1 MNDFSAERESLGSL
15 LQRQPPLG
23 VAPEVAAL
31 QKLIRVRQY
40 PLPPEGSATFLGGA
54 PGVIPGSS
62 HALRLWLAGTTELA
76 HYRFHD
82 AQRLLDEAVLRARES
97 GDDSLAVH
105 AGLSLAEVLFMLND
119 YSASLDAARSAHSC
133 WQATGD
139 PIHEPDAL
147 TWIGASLTQL
157 SRYQE
162 AFEKLHGAL
171 DKYKAL
177 GRESRACRALNYVA
191 IVHEELGDTEEAFRL
206 YEEALAAAER
216 EGDPDMCGRVL
227 SNVGEACVALGQN
240 ERGLDYLKRA
250 IDLLAPLGADS
261 LLAWC
266 HYAVARVHVARKN
279 WDLAT
284 ETYEIALGLAL
295 KGGALRTRAE
305 VLNGLGKLH
314 ASMGDY
320 AAATRHLHQALA
332 LCEEARVEREL
343 YRTNEA
349 LADVHERYGNHEAA
363 LRHFKAFHRTRA
375 AVYDEIARA
384 KVSSLK
390 SEFELE
396 KTRQQ
401 QEIFQLRNVE
411 LASAYDEL
419 KRLHEEVT
427 RQAELL
433 QQISIRDGLT
443 GTFNRRFLDER
454 LREEVTRAA
463 RYNQPLSAAL
473 LDIDH
478 FKSIN
483 DSLSHAVGD
492 DVLRILAA
500 VVSDQMRDT
509 DLLVRYGGEEFV
521 VLLPLTALENAGK
534 AAEKVRAAVEGHDWK
549 SLHPDLRVTVSI
561 GVAQMTDAEN
571 PDGLIDAADRKL
583 YEAKKAGR
591 NRIRF

>member
-1 MNDFSAERESLGSL
+1 
-15 LQRQPPLG
+15 
-23 VAPEVAAL
+23 
-31 QKLIRVRQY
+31 
-40 PLPPEGSATFLGGA
+40 
-54 PGVIPGSS
+54 
-62 HALRLWLAGTTELA
+62 LRLWLAGTMELA

-82 AQRLLDEAVLRARES
+82 AQRLLGEAVRRARES
-97 GDDSLAVH
+97 RDEALAVH
-105 AGLSLAEVLFMLND
+105 AGLSLAEVLFMLNE
-119 YSASLDAARSAHSC
+119 YSASLDAARAAHSR

-139 PIHEPDAL
+139 PVHEPDAL

-171 DKYKAL
+171 DRYKAL
-177 GRESRACRALNYVA
+177 GRESRSCRALNYVA
-191 IVHEELGDTEEAFRL
+191 IVHEELGDVDEAFHV
-206 YEEALAAAER
+206 YDEALAAAER
-216 EGDPDMCGRVL
+216 EGDPDMCGRIL
-227 SNVGEACVALGQN
+227 ANIGEACVALGQY
-240 ERGLDYLKRA
+240 ERGLDHLDRA
-250 IDLLAPLGADS
+250 IALLTPLGAHS

-266 HYAVARVHVARKN
+266 HYAVARVHVARKL
-279 WDLAT
+279 WDQAS

-295 KGGALRTRAE
+295 KGGALRTHAE

-320 AAATRHLHQALA
+320 AAATRYLEQALG

-396 KTRQQ
+396 KTRQKH
-401 QEIFQLRNVE
+401 EIYQLRNVE

-419 KRLHEEVT
+419 KRLHEEVS

-454 LREEVTRAA
+454 LKEEVTRAA
-463 RYNQPLSAAL
+463 RYMQPLSAAL

-483 DSLSHAVGD
+483 DSLSHAIGD
-492 DVLRILAA
+492 DVLQALAT
-500 VVSDQMRDT
+500 VVSQQLRDT

-521 VLLPLTALENAGK
+521 VLLPLTTLENASK

-561 GVAQMTDAEN
+561 GVAQMDDPEV
-571 PDGLIDAADRKL
+571 PDSLIDAADRKL

-591 NRIRF
+591 NRVRF

>member
-1 MNDFSAERESLGSL
+1 MQQS
-15 LQRQPPLG
+15 
-23 VAPEVAAL
+23 
-31 QKLIRVRQY
+31 IRHRQY
-40 PLPPEGSATFLGGA
+40 PLPPGGSATFLNGA
-54 PGVIPGSS
+54 SREIPGTSY
-62 HALRLWLAGTTELA
+62 ALRLWLAGTAELA

-82 AQRLLDEAVLRARES
+82 AQRLLAEAVARARES
-97 GDDSLAVH
+97 GDDALAVH

-119 YSASLDAARSAHSC
+119 YSASLEAARSAHSC
-133 WQATGD
+133 WTATGD
-139 PIHEPDAL
+139 PVHEPDAL
-147 TWIGASLTQL
+147 TWIGAALTQL

-171 DKYKAL
+171 DRYKAL
-177 GRESRACRALNYVA
+177 GRETRASRALNYVA
-191 IVHEELGDTEEAFRL
+191 IVHEELGDNEEAFRV
-206 YEEALAAAER
+206 YEEALAAAESD
-216 EGDPDMCGRVL
+216 GDPDMCGRIM
-227 SNVGEACVALGQN
+227 SNIGEAYVALGQN

-250 IDLLAPLGADS
+250 IDLLTPLGADS

-266 HYAVARVHVARKN
+266 HYAVARVHVARKLWN
-279 WDLAT
+279 QAT

-295 KGGALRTRAE
+295 KGGALRTHAE

-320 AAATRHLHQALA
+320 AAATRHLEQALR
-332 LCEEARVEREL
+332 LCEEARVGSQH
-343 YRTNEA
+343 YRTNET
-349 LADVHERYGNHEAA
+349 LADVHERFGNHEQA

-401 QEIFQLRNVE
+401 QEIYQLRNVE

-454 LREEVTRAA
+454 LKEEVTRAA
-463 RYNQPLSAAL
+463 RYDQPLSAAL

-478 FKSIN
+478 FKNIN
-483 DSLSHAVGD
+483 DSLSHAIGD
-492 DVLRILAA
+492 DVLQVLAS
-500 VVSDQMRDT
+500 VVSAQLRDT

-521 VLLPLTALENAGK
+521 VLLPLTALENASK

-561 GVAQMTDAEN
+561 GVAQMTD
-571 PDGLIDAADRKL
+571 PDVPDSLIDSADRKL